1 MSAMKNSPATLPDS
15 PDWLETQYN
24 NRKRV
29 PEAAGLLERWAAESA
44 ATRARLKPDAALPY
58 GSWGE
63 KLDVFGAEE
72 RKKSRHLAPVF
83 VFIHG
88 GYWRSL
94 TRSDHSFTV
103 EALVKAGA
111 CAVVPDYTLCPTVT
125 IPDIAR
131 QMAEA
136 VAWTYQNIAR
146 YGGDPQHMVVAG
158 HSAGGHLTAMMMG
171 CNWQQLDPALPANLF
186 TKGLSI
192 SGLYDLAPL
201 QNVPFLKDDLRITQD
216 HIDRASPMHW
226 PRPRHGELHLAVGGD
241 ESEEFLRHQAALAQ
255 AWGESRVP
263 VAKVLP
269 GLHHFNIVETL
280 NQSGSVLHTM
290 ALDLLGLSPTSR

>member
-1 MSAMKNSPATLPDS
+1 MATLNTAFQTSRPA
-15 PDWLETQYN
+15 DWLEEQYN
-24 NRKRV
+24 NRRRV
-29 PEAAGLLERWAAESA
+29 PEAAGLLEHWAAESA
-44 ATRARLKPDAALPY
+44 AVRARLKPNTGLPY

-63 KLDVFGAEE
+63 KLDVFGATG
-72 RKKSRHLAPVF
+72 RKNSRDLAPVL

-94 TRSDHSFTV
+94 TRSDHSFAV

-125 IPDIAR
+125 IPAIAR

-136 VAWTYQNIAR
+136 MAWTYRNIAR
-146 YGGDPQHMVVAG
+146 YGGNPQRIVVVG

-171 CNWQQLDPALPANLF
+171 CNWRQLDPSLPADLVTN
-186 TKGLSI
+186 GISI

-201 QNVPFLKDDLRITQD
+201 QNVPFLKDDLQITQD
-216 HIDRASPMHW
+216 HIDQASPMHW
-226 PRPRHGELHLAVGGD
+226 PSPTHGELHLAVGGK

-255 AWGESRVP
+255 AWGKTRVP
-263 VAKVLP
+263 VAKVIPELN
-269 GLHHFNIVETL
+269 HFNIVETL
-280 NQSGSVLHTM
+280 NQPGSVLHGM

>member
-1 MSAMKNSPATLPDS
+1 MEIMQIPSPE
-15 PDWLETQYN
+15 WLEAQYN

-29 PEAAGLLERWAAESA
+29 PEAAALLERWAAESA
-44 ATRARLKPDAALPY
+44 AVRARLKPEAALPY

-63 KLDVFGAEE
+63 KLDVFGPVK
-72 RKKSRHLAPVF
+72 RKKSRRPAPVF

-94 TRSDHSFTV
+94 TRSDHSFAV
-103 EALVKAGA
+103 ETIAKAGA

-131 QMAEA
+131 QIAEA
-136 VAWTYQNIAR
+136 VAWTYKNIAR
-146 YGGDPQHMVVAG
+146 YGGDPEYIVVVG

-171 CNWQQLDPALPANLF
+171 CNWQQLDPTLPPNLV

-201 QNVPFLKDDLRITQD
+201 QNVPFLKNDLRITQD
-216 HIDRASPMHW
+216 HIDQASPVHW
-226 PRPRHGELHLAVGGD
+226 PRPTQGKLYLAVGGD

-263 VAKVLP
+263 IAKVLP
-269 GLHHFNIVETL
+269 GFHHFNIVETL
-280 NQSGSVLHTM
+280 NQPGSVLHGM
-290 ALDLLGLSPTSR
+290 VLDLLGLSSRSC

>member
-1 MSAMKNSPATLPDS
+1 MTTTNLPSIKGSSA
-15 PDWLETQYN
+15 DWLETQYN

-29 PEAAGLLERWAAESA
+29 PEAAGLLDRWAAESA
-44 ATRARLKPDAALPY
+44 DARARLKPDTALPY

-63 KLDVFGAEE
+63 KLDVFGAQGH
-72 RKKSRHLAPVF
+72 KKSRHPAPVF

-94 TRSDHSFTV
+94 TRSDHSFAV

-171 CNWQQLDPALPANLF
+171 CNWQQLDPTLPANLV

-201 QNVPFLKDDLRITQD
+201 QNVPFLKGDLRITQD

-255 AWGESRVP
+255 AFGESRVP

-280 NQSGSVLHTM
+280 NQPGSVLHGM
-290 ALDLLGLSPTSR
+290 ALDLLGLSPTSS

>member
-1 MSAMKNSPATLPDS
+1 MTTTNLAFVECSSA
-15 PDWLETQYN
+15 DWLETQYN

-29 PEAAGLLERWAAESA
+29 PEAAGLLDRWAADSA
-44 ATRARLKPDAALPY
+44 AARTRLKPDTGLPY

-63 KLDVFGAEE
+63 KLDVFGAQGH
-72 RKKSRHLAPVF
+72 KKSRDPAPVF

-94 TRSDHSFTV
+94 TRSDHSFAV

-146 YGGDPQHMVVAG
+146 YGGDPRRMVIAG

-171 CNWQQLDPALPANLF
+171 CNWQHFDPTLPADLV

-226 PRPRHGELHLAVGGD
+226 PRPTQGELHLTVGGD

-280 NQSGSVLHTM
+280 NQPGSVLHKM
-290 ALDLLGLSPTSR
+290 ALDLLGLSPTSC